1 MISLKVWERC
11 NLKISVSPE
20 NSNTIIGILAILF
33 WGTTIAF
40 SRSLTEQLGPLTT
53 ASWIYVLSGIWS
65 CIYLFSEPGR
75 IKKTF
80 QLPILYLTGGGTL
93 FILYMV
99 CLYLAVGLAFSREQ
113 VLEVSIIN
121 YLWPGLTLIFS
132 LPILH
137 KKGKISLI
145 PGIVIAFA
153 GFYLATVQSGM
164 FSWEVFKRNFQVSY
178 LPYLLALMAAVTWGL
193 YSNLVRRWAG
203 HTEGGAVPLFL
214 LVTGL
219 ILTIIRL
226 IFPEESYWTPRV
238 VLELLYMSVF
248 PTFLAYI
255 FWDRAMRKGN
265 IILVVS
271 LSYFTPLLSI
281 VITSLYL
288 GVVIKPTLWIACG
301 LVIVGAV
308 ICKFSIVDKTQKES
322 TFV

>member
-1 MISLKVWERC
+1 
-11 NLKISVSPE
+11 LKISVSQE

>member
-1 MISLKVWERC
+1 
-11 NLKISVSPE
+11 LKISVSQE
-20 NSNTIIGILAILF
+20 NLNTIFGILAILF

-40 SRSLTEQLGPLTT
+40 SRSLTEQLGPLTA
-53 ASWIYVLSGIWS
+53 ASWIYMLSGIWG
-65 CIYLFSEPGR
+65 CIYLINKPEE

-80 QLPILYLTGGGTL
+80 QLPILYLIGCGTL
-93 FILYMV
+93 FIFYMV

-113 VLEVSIIN
+113 VIEVSIIN

-137 KKGKISLI
+137 KKGKIILI

-164 FSWEVFKRNFQVSY
+164 FSWEVFKGNFQVSY
-178 LPYLLALMAAVTWGL
+178 LPYLLAFMAAITWGL

-214 LVTGL
+214 LATGL
-219 ILTIIRL
+219 VLTTIRFM
-226 IFPEESYWTPRV
+226 FPEESYWTPHV
-238 VLELLYMSVF
+238 IVELLYMSVF
-248 PTFLAYI
+248 PTFLAYT
-255 FWDRAMRKGN
+255 FWDRAMRKGK

-281 VITSLYL
+281 VISSLYL
-288 GVVIKPTLWIACG
+288 QVAVKANLWIACG
-301 LVIVGAV
+301 LVIAGAV
-308 ICKFSIVDKTQKES
+308 ICKFSIIDKIKKRP
-322 TFV
+322 VLK

>member
-1 MISLKVWERC
+1 M
-11 NLKISVSPE
+11 KISVSQE
-20 NSNTIIGILAILF
+20 NLNTIFGILAILF

-40 SRSLTEQLGPLTT
+40 SRSLTEQLRPLTT
-53 ASWIYVLSGIWS
+53 ASWIYLLSGIWS
-65 CIYLFSEPGR
+65 CIYLFSKPGS

-80 QLPILYLTGGGTL
+80 QLPILYLIGCGTL
-93 FILYMV
+93 FIFYMV

-113 VLEVSIIN
+113 VIEVSIIN

-137 KKGKISLI
+137 KKGKIMLI

-164 FSWEVFKRNFQVSY
+164 FSWDVFKGNFQVSY
-178 LPYLLALMAAVTWGL
+178 LPYLLAFMAAISWAL
-193 YSNLVRRWAG
+193 YSILVRRWAG
-203 HTEGGAVPLFL
+203 NTEGGAVPLFL
-214 LVTGL
+214 LGTGL
-219 ILTIIRL
+219 VLTAIRFM
-226 IFPEESYWTPRV
+226 FPEESYWTPRV
-238 VLELLYMSVF
+238 VVELLYMSIF
-248 PTFLAYI
+248 PTFLAYL

-281 VITSLYL
+281 IISSLYL
-288 GVVIKPTLWIACG
+288 RVVIKTTLWIACG

-308 ICKFSIVDKTQKES
+308 ICKFSIIDKTKKES
-322 TFV
+322 A

>member
-1 MISLKVWERC
+1 M
-11 NLKISVSPE
+11 KISVSQE